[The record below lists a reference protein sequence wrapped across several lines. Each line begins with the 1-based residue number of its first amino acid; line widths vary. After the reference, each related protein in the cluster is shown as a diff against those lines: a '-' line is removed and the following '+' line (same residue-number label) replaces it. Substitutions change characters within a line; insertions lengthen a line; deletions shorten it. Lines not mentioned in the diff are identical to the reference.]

1 VGDIKIFVDFGS
13 TFTKAIAVEIGTAS
27 LLSSVQVP
35 STVERDI
42 TTGLNQALRLISHN
56 AGIRELEKKDILACS
71 SARGGLRIVSIGFV
85 AELSSKAA
93 TMTALGAGAKIVG
106 HYSYELT
113 VQEMEEIE
121 EISPDIVLLAGG
133 TDGGDRKV
141 IVHNAAMLARSKLNK
156 AHIIIAGNKSA
167 HDEIKIIFSQSGKP
181 VSFTRNIMPEIGK
194 LDTEPCNEQ
203 VREIFIRSIVEAKG
217 ISRAR
222 SIVKDVIMPT
232 PLAVLKAAK
241 LLSEGFAG
249 EEGLGELVVMDP
261 GGATTD
267 VHSITEGKPAKG
279 NVVIKGLP
287 EPYIKRTVEGDLG
300 VRYNMATVLE
310 ILRKRNPTGTEAG
323 IYNREMPRADQ
334 LPRTDSELDFDNL
347 LASVCIEVAMERH
360 AGIIEEVCGPAGE
373 MFVQR
378 GKDLTRVESVVGTGG
393 PVVFSKDPRQ
403 LLERVLFREEN
414 PYLLRPKN
422 PRFYLDKHYILFG
435 VGLLAQ
441 TDPRAAL
448 MLAKHNLSLI

>member
-13 TFTKAIAVEIGTAS
+13 TFTKAIAVEIETAS

-35 STVERDI
+35 STVESDI
-42 TTGLNQALRLISHN
+42 TTGLNQALSLIFHD
-56 AGIRELEKKDILACS
+56 AGIRELEKKDIQACS

-113 VQEMEEIE
+113 GQEIEEIE
-121 EISPDIVLLAGG
+121 ETSPDIVLLAGG
-133 TDGGDRKV
+133 TNGGDRKV
-141 IVHNAAMLARSKLNK
+141 IVHNAGMLARSKLNK
-156 AHIIIAGNKSA
+156 AQIIIAGNKSA
-167 HDEIKIIFSQSGKP
+167 HDEIKFIFSQCAKP

-222 SIVKDVIMPT
+222 TIVKDVIMPT

-279 NVVIKGLP
+279 NVVVKGLP

-300 VRYNMATVLE
+300 VRYNIANVLE
-310 ILRKRNPTGTEAG
+310 IIKKRNPSGAETG
-323 IYNREMPRADQ
+323 IYPRQTPRADK
-334 LPRTDSELDFDNL
+334 LPQTDSEYNFDNL

-360 AGIIEEVCGPAGE
+360 AGIIEEVCGPAGD

-393 PVVFSKDPRQ
+393 PVVYSKDPRQ

-435 VGLLAQ
+435 AGLLAQ
-441 TDPRAAL
+441 TNPRAAL
-448 MLAKHNLSLI
+448 MLTKNNLTLI

>member
-13 TFTKAIAVEIGTAS
+13 TFTKAIAVEVETAS

-35 STVERDI
+35 TTVESDI
-42 TTGLNQALRLISHN
+42 TTGLIQALSLISCD
-56 AGIRELEKKDILACS
+56 AGIRALEKKDILACS

-85 AELSSKAA
+85 ADLSSKAA
-93 TMTALGAGAKIVG
+93 AMTALGAGAKIVG

-113 VQEMEEIE
+113 GQEMEEIE

-141 IVHNAAMLARSKLNK
+141 ITHNAGMLARSKLNK
-156 AHIIIAGNKSA
+156 AQIIIAGNKAA
-167 HDEIKIIFSQSGKP
+167 HDEIKKIFSQTGKP

-194 LDTEPCNEQ
+194 VDTEPCNEQ

-279 NVVIKGLP
+279 NVVVKGLP
-287 EPYIKRTVEGDLG
+287 EPYVKRTVEGDLG

-310 ILRKRNPTGTEAG
+310 ILEKRNPGGVKAG
-323 IYNREMPRADQ
+323 IFTRDMPGADK
-334 LPRTDSELDFDNL
+334 LPRTDSEFDFDYL

-378 GKDLTRVESVVGTGG
+378 GKDLTRVESVIGTGG

-435 VGLLAQ
+435 AGLLAQ
-441 TDPRAAL
+441 TDPGAAL
-448 MLAKHNLSLI
+448 RLAKNNLSLI